1 MPDLRPMLPE
11 LFLFAWSIVVLLFGL
26 GRKER
31 SGDSLIYLTL
41 VGLVITGILIPI
53 AGYGILFKGAF
64 VVDKFAAFF
73 QIVFLLAA
81 FFAVASSHELMKKLS
96 ADRGEFFALILM
108 STTGMML
115 LASTL
120 ELITLYVSLELTTI
134 PLFVL
139 AAYRKDQLSSS
150 EAGLKYLILGALS
163 SAILLYGMSFLYG
176 QTGTTFLW
184 IQQGM
189 FGNDTRILIEQHQN
203 TNTAVVI
210 AIVMLV
216 AGFGFKLALVPFHM
230 WAPDVYEGAPTA
242 ITSFL
247 SVASKGAGVVAITR
261 VFYTALAGFSGFH
274 EFVDW
279 GSLVAVLAALAMIVG
294 NITAVL
300 QSNIKRML
308 AFSSIAH
315 VGYVLVGF
323 VAYPYGKSDPP
334 FGPASILF
342 YMLAYLFANM
352 GAFACVIAFEK
363 NYGSY
368 QIKDYQGL
376 SKHSP
381 GLAIIMTLFLLSLA
395 GIPPLAGFMAKY
407 YVFLAGWQQFPWLVI
422 IGLLTSVIAL
432 FYYANIIMQMYFS
445 RGETSLTK
453 ARYDRPLLL
462 TLILT
467 AVGTIAVGIYPEP
480 ILRFATEAVKTF
492 PF

>member
-11 LFLFAWSIVVLLFGL
+11 LFLFAWAIVVLLFGI

-53 AGYGILFKGAF
+53 AGYGNLFDDTF
-64 VVDKFAAFF
+64 VVDKFAVFF

-96 ADRGEFFALILM
+96 ADRGEFFALILL

-115 LASTL
+115 LASTM

-139 AAYRKDQLSSS
+139 AAYRKDQLGSS
-150 EAGLKYLILGALS
+150 EAGLKYLILGAVS
-163 SAILLYGMSFLYG
+163 SAILLYGISLVYG
-176 QTGTTFLW
+176 LTGTTFL
-184 IQQGM
+184 QPAL
-189 FGNDTRILIEQHQN
+189 NRLIEQSLPMLLASGN
-203 TNTAVVI
+203 VNMALVM
-210 AIVMLV
+210 AIVMMV

-230 WAPDVYEGAPTA
+230 WAPDVYEGAPTP

-247 SVASKGAGVVAITR
+247 SVASKGAGVVAIAR
-261 VFYTALAGFSGFH
+261 VFYATLPAFH
-274 EFVDW
+274 EVHW
-279 GSLVAVLAALAMIVG
+279 GTFVAVLAAAAMIIG

-315 VGYVLVGF
+315 AGYVLVGF
-323 VAYPYGKSDPP
+323 VALPQSSVVPPY
-334 FGPASILF
+334 GPASLLF
-342 YMLAYLFANM
+342 YMVAYLFANM

-363 NYGSY
+363 NFGSY
-368 QIKDYQGL
+368 QIKDYHGL

-445 RGETSLTK
+445 RQETSPTK
-453 ARYDRPLLL
+453 VRYDRPLLL

-467 AVGTIAVGIYPEP
+467 AGGTVAAGIYPEP
-480 ILRFATEAVKTF
+480 IVRFATEAVKVF

>member
-11 LFLFAWSIVVLLFGL
+11 LFLFAWAIVVLLFGIS
-26 GRKER
+26 RKER

-41 VGLVITGILIPI
+41 IGLVITGILIPI
-53 AGYGILFKGAF
+53 GGYGNLFGGTF

-81 FFAVASSHELMKKLS
+81 FFAVASSHGLMKKLS
-96 ADRGEFFALILM
+96 ADRGEYFALILL

-150 EAGLKYLILGALS
+150 EAGLKYLILGAVS
-163 SAILLYGMSFLYG
+163 SAILLYGISLVYG
-176 QTGTTFLW
+176 LTGTTFLVPALS
-184 IQQGM
+184 
-189 FGNDTRILIEQHQN
+189 RLIEQSVPMLLASGN
-203 TNTAVVI
+203 INMALVM
-210 AIVMLV
+210 AIVMMV

-230 WAPDVYEGAPTA
+230 WAPDVYEGAPTPV
-242 ITSFL
+242 TSFL
-247 SVASKGAGVVAITR
+247 SVASKGAGVVAIAR
-261 VFYTALAGFSGFH
+261 VFYTTLPAFH
-274 EFVDW
+274 DVHW
-279 GSLVAVLAALAMIVG
+279 GTFVAVLAAAAMVVG

-315 VGYVLVGF
+315 AGYVLVGF
-323 VAYPYGKSDPP
+323 VALPQGSVAPPY
-334 FGPASILF
+334 GPASLLF
-342 YMLAYLFANM
+342 YMVAYLFANM
-352 GAFACVIAFEK
+352 GAFACAIAFEK
-363 NYGSY
+363 NFGSY
-368 QIKDYQGL
+368 QIKDYHGL
-376 SKHSP
+376 SKQSP

-407 YVFLAGWQQFPWLVI
+407 YVFLAGWQQFAWLVI

-467 AVGTIAVGIYPEP
+467 AVGTVAVGIYPEP
-480 ILRFATEAVKTF
+480 ILRFATEAVKVF